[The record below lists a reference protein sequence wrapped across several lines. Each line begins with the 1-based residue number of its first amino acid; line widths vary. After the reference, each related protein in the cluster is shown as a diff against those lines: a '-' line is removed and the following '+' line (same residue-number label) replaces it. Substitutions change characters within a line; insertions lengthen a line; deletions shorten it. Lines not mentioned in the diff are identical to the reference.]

1 MHVVQFLLP
10 LADAQGQRFPVAHFE
25 KIRDELAARFG
36 GVTAFTQSPAQG
48 VWKQQPHH
56 ALESDEVVL
65 FEVMTDSLDSP
76 WWATYRA
83 QLERD
88 FRQKEVMVRSWVATR
103 L

>member
-10 LADAQGQRFPVAHFE
+10 LTDAQGQRFPSVHFE
-25 KIRDELAARFG
+25 QIRDELAARFG

-48 VWKQQPHH
+48 MWKSQPHH
-56 ALESDEVVL
+56 DLESDEVIL

-76 WWATYRA
+76 WWAAYRT
-83 QLERD
+83 QLEQV
-88 FRQKEVMVRSWVATR
+88 FRQKEVMVRTWVATR